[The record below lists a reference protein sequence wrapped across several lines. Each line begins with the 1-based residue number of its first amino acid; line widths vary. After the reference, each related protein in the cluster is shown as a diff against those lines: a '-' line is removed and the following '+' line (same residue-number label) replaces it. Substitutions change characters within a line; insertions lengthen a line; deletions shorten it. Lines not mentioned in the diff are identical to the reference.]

1 MPTSSQASSS
11 TRAAVAPG
19 SALGR
24 PVPIHKGSNSK
35 DRVVPSASS
44 ISTTATPVAS
54 SSTSSKGFATNP
66 TGPGSFVEMPGMSSD
81 PLTPRE
87 ISSAVE
93 QLLDELIDR
102 QRSVVNDRENQL
114 VDLYLMVRTLIR
126 GQGFATME
134 DVLDGNTSGT
144 IEDGEDEADQRTKV
158 KQRLELQDREGLGMF
173 LQEYLMK
180 EGSVRISS
188 LFSIRLYWQ
197 IAHTGL
203 DIARN
208 QRIFDY
214 RTCRIMTS
222 SRSILLLLPYP
233 SLHSCPSPVLK
244 PSIRLRSSNNPWTS
258 IPNPRPTERLH
269 PLPLFLCPRRRRY
282 LVRPR

>member
-1 MPTSSQASSS
+1 MPAASSQASSS
-11 TRAAVAPG
+11 TRAAAPG
-19 SALGR
+19 SASGR

-35 DRVVPSASS
+35 DRVVPSANS

-54 SSTSSKGFATNP
+54 SSTSSKGPATNP

-81 PLTPRE
+81 PFTPRE

-102 QRSVVNDRENQL
+102 QCSVVNDRENQL

-144 IEDGEDEADQRTKV
+144 IEERENEADRRTKV
-158 KQRLELQDREGLGMF
+158 KTRLEAQDREGLGMF
-173 LQEYLMK
+173 LQEYLMR
-180 EGSVRISS
+180 EGSVRISCM
-188 LFSIRLYWQ
+188 FPIRVCWQ
-197 IAHTGL
+197 ISHDGL

-222 SRSILLLLPYP
+222 SRSILLLP
-233 SLHSCPSPVLK
+233 PSPSQNL
-244 PSIRLRSSNNPWTS
+244 
-258 IPNPRPTERLH
+258 
-269 PLPLFLCPRRRRY
+269 
-282 LVRPR
+282 

>member
-1 MPTSSQASSS
+1 MPAASSQASSS
-11 TRAAVAPG
+11 TRAAAGPG
-19 SALGR
+19 SASGR

-54 SSTSSKGFATNP
+54 SSTSSKGPATNP
-66 TGPGSFVEMPGMSSD
+66 PGPGSFVEMPGMSSD
-81 PLTPRE
+81 PFTPRE

-134 DVLDGNTSGT
+134 DVLDGDTSGT
-144 IEDGEDEADQRTKV
+144 INEADRRTKV
-158 KQRLELQDREGLGMF
+158 KTRLEAQDREGLGMF
-173 LQEYLMK
+173 LQEYLMR
-180 EGSVRISS
+180 EGSVRISCM
-188 LFSIRLYWQ
+188 FPIRVCWQ
-197 IAHTGL
+197 ISHDGL

-222 SRSILLLLPYP
+222 SRSILFLLPYP
-233 SLHSCPSPVLK
+233 SLHSCPNPILK
-244 PSIRLRSSNNPWTS
+244 LSIRLRRSNNPWTS
-258 IPNPRPTERLH
+258 ILNPRPTERPH